1 MEMRL
6 FSDFVKIFRGLHIIF
21 TKKFFFSLANVSD
34 LSNKSA
40 LYCSGGK
47 WGVFTT
53 WWHLDG
59 RQIIKLIIFIF
70 PALSESEIWPGH
82 DKHGSTALQ
91 LLLVISSI
99 HTDAVCCLPKLH
111 HLQENCRQC
120 QNISQLNKA
129 FGPFHIWYCTVVVE
143 RRSGSCRCWM

>member
-1 MEMRL
+1 MCSEVFVLKLKNSTFLHSFVHEMRL
-6 FSDFVKIFRGLHIIF
+6 FSDFVKIYRGLHIIF

-47 WGVFTT
+47 WGVFAT

-59 RQIIKLIIFIF
+59 RQIIFLIIFIF

-91 LLLVISSI
+91 LQLVISSI
-99 HTDAVCCLPKLH
+99 SILMLFADCQSCTIYKKIA
-111 HLQENCRQC
+111 ENVK
-120 QNISQLNKA
+120 IYPS
-129 FGPFHIWYCTVVVE
+129 
-143 RRSGSCRCWM
+143 